1 MANQRARLGAG
12 GLVSCR
18 VAWARGRAQVWIGA
32 LLIGALAWP
41 VPARAGER
49 SLANA
54 RVRFTASVSNGPKI
68 VGTGTDLR
76 FESKGGL
83 LIFRVPLSAVTTR
96 KEARD
101 RQMRDRYLEA
111 DTHPTVE
118 LQMAR
123 EALTIPKHD
132 GVFEGD
138 ASASLKLHGKSRQT
152 SVHYSVERRGES
164 LKVSGSFR
172 VDLRAHGIDIPSY
185 RGITVRPEVDV
196 EVAFGGIDRAVIADA
211 L

>member
-1 MANQRARLGAG
+1 MANQRARAG
-12 GLVSCR
+12 
-18 VAWARGRAQVWIGA
+18 VWSGVVLA
-32 LLIGALAWP
+32 AALAFPAP
-41 VPARAGER
+41 VRAAER
-49 SLANA
+49 HLADA
-54 RVRFTASVSNGPKI
+54 HVKFTASVSNGPKI

-76 FESKGGL
+76 FEAKGSQ
-83 LIFRVPLSAVTTR
+83 LIFKVPLKAVTTR
-96 KEARD
+96 KDTRD
-101 RQMRDRYLEA
+101 KQMRDRYLEA

-123 EALTIPKHD
+123 EELTIPKAD

-138 ASASLKLHGKSRQT
+138 AKASLKLHGKSRET
-152 SVHYSVERRGES
+152 IVHYSVERRGDS

-172 VDLRAHGIDIPSY
+172 IDLRAHGVDIPTY

-211 L
+211 M

>member
-1 MANQRARLGAG
+1 MANQG
-12 GLVSCR
+12 
-18 VAWARGRAQVWIGA
+18 
-32 LLIGALAWP
+32 
-41 VPARAGER
+41 ARAGASGLVLRRLVQVDWRPATARWRGRRRRARRER
-49 SLANA
+49 SLTNA
-54 RVRFTASVSNGPKI
+54 HVKFTASVSNGPKI

-76 FESKGGL
+76 LESKGGL
-83 LIFRVPLSAVTTR
+83 LIFKVPLSTVSTR
-96 KEARD
+96 KDARD

-123 EALTIPKHD
+123 EALTIPKAD
-132 GVFEGD
+132 GIFEGD
-138 ASASLKLHGKSRQT
+138 AKASLKLHGKSRET
-152 SVHYSVERRGES
+152 IVHYSVERRGES

-172 VDLRAHGIDIPSY
+172 IDLRSYGIDIPTY

-211 L
+211 M

>member
-1 MANQRARLGAG
+1 MANHGARAGAG
-12 GLVSCR
+12 GLVWMGVL
-18 VAWARGRAQVWIGA
+18 VAAV
-32 LLIGALAWP
+32 LAWP
-41 VPARAGER
+41 APARAGER

-54 RVRFTASVSNGPKI
+54 HVKFTAAVSSGPKI

-76 FESKGGL
+76 LETKGGQ
-83 LIFRVPLSAVTTR
+83 LIFKVPLRTVTTR
-96 KEARD
+96 KDARD

-123 EALTIPKHD
+123 EALTIPKRD

-138 ASASLKLHGKSRQT
+138 AKASLKLHGKSRET
-152 SVHYSVERRGES
+152 IVHYSVERRGES
-164 LKVSGSFR
+164 LRVTGSFR
-172 VDLRAHGIDIPSY
+172 VDLRAHGIDIPAY
-185 RGITVRPEVDV
+185 RGITLRPEIDV

-211 L
+211 M